1 MEQSIQANVE
11 KLLQVAATNEAEHND
26 FNRRLGELDNR
37 TKKQTEILITLE
49 RQNNTLERMGSTLSD
64 VKNSVDDVS
73 ARVKA
78 LEIEPASKW
87 KKMSWEILKWV
98 VLGVAAFAAGVAFKG
113 L

>member
-26 FNRRLGELDNR
+26 FKRRLTELDDR
-37 TKKQTEILITLE
+37 TKKQTDILITLE
-49 RQNNTLERMGSTLSD
+49 RQNNTLEQMGTTLAE
-64 VKNSVDDVS
+64 VKDSVDDVS
-73 ARVKA
+73 ARVKT
-78 LEIEPASKW
+78 LEVEPASKW
-87 KKMSWEILKWV
+87 KKMSWEILKWA